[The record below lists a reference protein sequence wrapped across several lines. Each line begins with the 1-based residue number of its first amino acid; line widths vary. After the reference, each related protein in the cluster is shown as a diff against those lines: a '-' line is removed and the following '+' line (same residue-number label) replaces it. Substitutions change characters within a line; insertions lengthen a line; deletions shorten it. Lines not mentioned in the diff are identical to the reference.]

1 MSSADYFTKTALV
14 PQTLARA
21 SAVNTNLTGIETGFG
36 RLPDKA
42 VLDTGRVT
50 FAVTAGAADV
60 YTLALHKTAAAYY
73 NGMALDIEA
82 HATNTGACTI
92 NVDSLGAKAI
102 KAANG
107 TDPEAGDLTSGD
119 YLCLRYD
126 DTAGYFRITS
136 MVRSIINGNASMSD
150 AEIKTAYENNANT
163 NAFTDAQV
171 TKANFITVTDATN
184 LDTIRGY
191 TTLAANGT
199 SQASKAAI
207 TNASGNMKFSE
218 EVQAKSFIGTFVAI
232 SGTTPTVNCN
242 AGNAFTLTTTGNTTF
257 TFDYSGVDLTT
268 GGFFSFLLKVT
279 TGGTHT
285 LAWPASVDWAAATAP
300 DAPPSGDTNFY
311 GFTTYDGGTSWIGV
325 LIAESVG

>member
-150 AEIKTAYENNANT
+150 AEIKTAYENNADT
-163 NAFTDAQV
+163 NAFTDAQE
-171 TKANFITVTDATN
+171 TKVDYLTVTGAIN
-184 LDTIRGY
+184 LDTEKTKLSATAG
-191 TTLAANGT
+191 TAA
-199 SQASKAAI
+199 ASKAVIMDANNNI
-207 TNASGNMKFSE
+207 KFPE
-218 EVQAKSFIGTFVAI
+218 EVQAVCYLETVVAL
-232 SGTTPTVNCN
+232 SGTTPTINCN
-242 AGNAFTLTTTGNTTF
+242 AGNVFTLTTTGNTTF
-257 TFDYSGVDLTT
+257 TFDYSGVGLTVSDAHIFLLRVT
-268 GGFFSFLLKVT
+268 SGGAHTLTWPGAVVWQGGITPTAPGSGETDTFSFLT
-279 TGGTHT
+279 TNGGTT
-285 LAWPASVDWAAATAP
+285 WTGIQSVD
-300 DAPPSGDTNFY
+300 
-311 GFTTYDGGTSWIGV
+311 
-325 LIAESVG
+325 AEA